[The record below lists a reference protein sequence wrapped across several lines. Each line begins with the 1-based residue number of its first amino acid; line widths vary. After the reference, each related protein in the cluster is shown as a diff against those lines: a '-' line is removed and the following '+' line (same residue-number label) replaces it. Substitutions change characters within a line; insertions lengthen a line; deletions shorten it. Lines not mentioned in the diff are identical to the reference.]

1 MPYAIRMRDKYK
13 WRDKILCFD
22 YKCDLTNIVIRRKCA
37 CKHKEKL
44 QKEADIKA
52 DWRSWKT
59 IRFRMFET
67 GYSEGCCVLNCR
79 KLGRNLKNGSTEVVA
94 EDYITT
100 ATN

>member
-1 MPYAIRMRDKYK
+1 MQSSDEGV
-13 WRDKILCFD
+13 LV
-22 YKCDLTNIVIRRKCA
+22 NIK
-37 CKHKEKL
+37 KKL

-59 IRFRMFET
+59 IRFRMFQT
-67 GYSEGCCVLNCR
+67 DYSGGCCVLICR
-79 KLGRNLKNGSTEVVA
+79 KLGRNLKNGSTEVGT